1 MIVLKNQAAYKEGT
15 LWNDNTHYNSAKP
28 YNWKGGPINGTIIN
42 VMGCAAFSFILS
54 DEAFG
59 SLPARTP
66 AYSFENV
73 KVGDILRM
81 SNNTHT
87 VIVLE
92 VNDAGVVI
100 AGGNN
105 GGKVHRGRA
114 ISKAELDRDVSTYI
128 TRYPEGYVAPDD
140 PTTNEEL
147 GSGILDG
154 GLAWKLTKA
163 GTLTISGSGAM
174 QNFPAPRDSR
184 GPTIRMLSEAL

>member
-1 MIVLKNQAAYKEGT
+1 MQLLFLLGCFV
-15 LWNDNTHYNSAKP
+15 
-28 YNWKGGPINGTIIN
+28 INGMIIN
-42 VMGCAAFSFILS
+42 AMGCAAFSFILS

-66 AYSFENV
+66 AYSFESV

-105 GGKVHRGRA
+105 GGKVHWGRA

-174 QNFPAPRDSR
+174 QSFPAPRGSR